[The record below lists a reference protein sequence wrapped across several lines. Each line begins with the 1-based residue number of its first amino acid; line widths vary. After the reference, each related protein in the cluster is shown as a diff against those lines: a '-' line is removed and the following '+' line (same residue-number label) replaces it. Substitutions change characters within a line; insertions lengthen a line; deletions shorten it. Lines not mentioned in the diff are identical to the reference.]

1 MGCERVISSPDQAQ
15 PYPGT
20 SGTAGAHFDRPCG
33 QTLAV
38 PKNPCSPK
46 GADRGDDDLTP
57 CHWRA
62 INRGEKRLS
71 VARGH
76 FAPQVRRPRSLNATE
91 RGCDVGRIDG
101 RCRADTSAPPSG
113 CGCGLIW
120 AVRPRTID
128 AYARGLAEYL
138 QVCERD
144 GTDPLTAQPGAGG
157 GVRPGTGQ
165 PAGRTGRERGVDRFG
180 GEAGERDVAAAT
192 GAGPAVLRLSRR
204 RGRPGVEP
212 GRPWP
217 LHPARRFRRR
227 EAGAA
232 APGDPAAADSRRAAV
247 ASRLRE
253 PDRRADQCCVAA
265 LQVRPRAGRDP
276 RRDAVPGHL
285 SA

>member
-1 MGCERVISSPDQAQ
+1 MRRHHDHGRDLTHNRRLSRGAAPHPGPPSEMGCERVISSPDQAQ

-113 CGCGLIW
+113 CGCGLIL
-120 AVRPRTID
+120 AVRPGRSM
-128 AYARGLAEYL
+128 RM
-138 QVCERD
+138 
-144 GTDPLTAQPGAGG
+144 PGAW
-157 GVRPGTGQ
+157 RSTYRFASGTGQ
-165 PAGRTGRERGVDRFG
+165 IR
-180 GEAGERDVAAAT
+180 
-192 GAGPAVLRLSRR
+192 
-204 RGRPGVEP
+204 
-212 GRPWP
+212 
-217 LHPARRFRRR
+217 
-227 EAGAA
+227 
-232 APGDPAAADSRRAAV
+232 
-247 ASRLRE
+247 
-253 PDRRADQCCVAA
+253 
-265 LQVRPRAGRDP
+265 
-276 RRDAVPGHL
+276 
-285 SA
+285 